1 MPPKAPASEVRTALG
16 KQKPIFV
23 RVAIF
28 SAVIGL
34 LMLAPSFY
42 MLEVYDRVVNSRNVM
57 TLVMLTLVLVL
68 AYVVLAVLE
77 WARQCVLRQAAEGF
91 DAALGARVHEAV
103 FRAGVR
109 GARHLGLGGL
119 RDFTTVREFI
129 SGTAMIGIMDIPM
142 ALLLVLV
149 IFWINPVLGWFAL
162 ASAAVQGA
170 ITFFNKQ
177 SVGSPLVKANVL
189 STQAQNFAEA
199 SLRNGEVVRAMG
211 MAKGLRQRWLKLQK
225 ELLSLQAQASDGV
238 GMFGAI
244 SKYVQLV
251 SSSLMLGLGAWLLL
265 SGNFSGSV
273 GLILM
278 ASILSGRAL
287 APLVQ
292 TIVGWRSVVGAREAF
307 RRLEELLAKVPAL
320 EPGLPLPTPQGRL
333 TVEHATAR
341 APGAPASGK
350 LAVHNV
356 AFELQPGKMLAVVG
370 PSASGKSSLAHLLVG
385 AWPCL
390 AGTVRLDG
398 ADVYAWN
405 KLELGPHI
413 GFLPQDVA
421 LFEGTVAQNI
431 ARFGQV
437 DLNKVKM
444 ATKIT
449 GVHGLIQAMPDG
461 YNTRIGDEGAVLSG
475 GMRQRIGLARAI
487 YGTPRLVVL
496 DEPNAN
502 LDEKG
507 DAALIHALQVLRSV
521 GATVVVVTH
530 RNNLLAMADMMLVMV
545 DGEAKAFGA
554 PSEVLAAL
562 QAPAARAGAR

>member
-1 MPPKAPASEVRTALG
+1 
-16 KQKPIFV
+16 
-23 RVAIF
+23 
-28 SAVIGL
+28 
-34 LMLAPSFY
+34 
-42 MLEVYDRVVNSRNVM
+42 
-57 TLVMLTLVLVL
+57 
-68 AYVVLAVLE
+68 
-77 WARQCVLRQAAEGF
+77 
-91 DAALGARVHEAV
+91 
-103 FRAGVR
+103 
-109 GARHLGLGGL
+109 
-119 RDFTTVREFI
+119 
-129 SGTAMIGIMDIPM
+129 
-142 ALLLVLV
+142 
-149 IFWINPVLGWFAL
+149 
-162 ASAAVQGA
+162 
-170 ITFFNKQ
+170 
-177 SVGSPLVKANVL
+177 
-189 STQAQNFAEA
+189 
-199 SLRNGEVVRAMG
+199 
-211 MAKGLRQRWLKLQK
+211 
-225 ELLSLQAQASDGV
+225 
-238 GMFGAI
+238 
-244 SKYVQLV
+244 
-251 SSSLMLGLGAWLLL
+251 
-265 SGNFSGSV
+265 
-273 GLILM
+273 
-278 ASILSGRAL
+278 
-287 APLVQ
+287 
-292 TIVGWRSVVGAREAF
+292 
-307 RRLEELLAKVPAL
+307 
-320 EPGLPLPTPQGRL
+320 
-333 TVEHATAR
+333 
-341 APGAPASGK
+341 
-350 LAVHNV
+350 
-356 AFELQPGKMLAVVG
+356 MLAVVG

-562 QAPAARAGAR
+562 QAPAARAGARPQPQQQLPSATTLM